1 MRGTTQAAVAASAME
16 SGPPEHAT
24 RTRGAASG
32 VFAVSGSL
40 AASGSVAMFGVLRT
54 SCAGRIGARA
64 FRISVRAWATVESRG
79 PELWRTEGGIAVLVR
94 GARAQPSVRA
104 GAILQWWAAFRLT
117 PTRDL
122 VPRVRRFFP
131 PSAQNGRPRGTGRSW
146 YRGPKFCA
154 RFDPRCS
161 CGPYSFRRGA
171 DRKLYGL
178 P

>member
-1 MRGTTQAAVAASAME
+1 MRGTTKAAVAASAME

-24 RTRGAASG
+24 STRGAASG
-32 VFAVSGSL
+32 VL
-40 AASGSVAMFGVLRT
+40 PD
-54 SCAGRIGARA
+54 SCAGRTGARA
-64 FRISVRAWATVESRG
+64 FRTSVRAWATVESRG